1 MNSTK
6 ILLQHFC
13 IEHEICYVEVLQ
25 CKQETQRLSSTEEFG
40 RCAFLTMF
48 ASICICV
55 LCLYT
60 SIVNSAKQWIAKIC
74 VVSTYTFTTSLLQ
87 LLKQPKATFPKK
99 QFIFHP
105 NTGHTQ
111 QFIAHFL
118 WKTSM
123 MKQKRKTAFWRY
135 TVTFLIVKLWG
146 EKTIPREPQQKMS
159 KW

>member
-87 LLKQPKATFPKK
+87 LLKQPKATLPKK

-105 NTGHTQ
+105 KRSSLLHT
-111 QFIAHFL
+111 FSEKHP
-118 WKTSM
+118 WWSK
-123 MKQKRKTAFWRY
+123 KKKPAFWRY
-135 TVTFLIVKLWG
+135 TITFLIVKLWG